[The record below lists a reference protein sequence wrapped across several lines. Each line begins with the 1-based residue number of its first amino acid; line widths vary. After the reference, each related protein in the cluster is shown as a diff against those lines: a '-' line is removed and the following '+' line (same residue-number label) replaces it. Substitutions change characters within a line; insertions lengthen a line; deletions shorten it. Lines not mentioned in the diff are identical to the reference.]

1 MAGEPAVNPGRS
13 VNVFFFWIGPLLL
26 SLQQV
31 YVVLFPTASSLVI
44 CLVNSV
50 INHLLTVIE
59 LLLIA
64 ILHPPR
70 CWILDLADGDSLS
83 ATLSKGFGKK
93 CTFKGQ
99 LIGQSSSHK
108 YQLLFYNNN
117 LPKGVQ
123 DDVKVLW
130 GVAVSRF
137 ITNLTGATSGRAG
150 IVSSGRSAG
159 RDSADEGS
167 RTEF

>member
-13 VNVFFFWIGPLLL
+13 VNVFFLDRTTFVVSAACPL
-26 SLQQV
+26 QV

-70 CWILDLADGDSLS
+70 CWVLDLADGDSLS

-108 YQLLFYNNN
+108 YRLLF
-117 LPKGVQ
+117 PVIF
-123 DDVKVLW
+123 
-130 GVAVSRF
+130 RF
-137 ITNLTGATSGRAG
+137 P
-150 IVSSGRSAG
+150 
-159 RDSADEGS
+159 
-167 RTEF
+167 F